1 MTFAPDALPTSPAA
15 ERNKGPILA
24 ELLRRLPGSGRALEV
39 AAGTG
44 QHAAHFA
51 AALPG
56 WQWLPTEP
64 DAAML
69 PAIAA
74 RCANLPNVA
83 PPQVLDVR
91 SPAWPLP
98 PASLDALYCANMI
111 HIAPWA
117 CCEALMRGAG
127 RHLRA
132 GGWLL
137 VYGPF
142 LAEGEPV
149 APSNIAFDADLR
161 RRDASWGLR
170 RLGAVADAADAAGL
184 ALAER
189 VAMPAHN
196 LLLVLQRRVP
206 PP

>member
-1 MTFAPDALPTSPAA
+1 MTVDPHALPTSPAA
-15 ERNKGPILA
+15 DRNKGPILA
-24 ELLRRLPGSGRALEV
+24 ELLQRLPASGRALEV

-69 PAIAA
+69 PVIAA
-74 RCANLPNVA
+74 RCAGLPNVA

-91 SPAWPLP
+91 SPDWPVA

-117 CCEALMRGAG
+117 CGEALLRGAG
-127 RHLRA
+127 RHLRM

-142 LAEGEPV
+142 VVEGEAL
-149 APSNIAFDADLR
+149 APGNAAFDADLR
-161 RRDASWGLR
+161 RRDAAWGLR
-170 RLGAVADAADAAGL
+170 RLGAVADAAEAAGL

-189 VAMPAHN
+189 VAMPANN
-196 LLLVLQRRVP
+196 LLLVLRRRVAAL
-206 PP
+206 

>member
-1 MTFAPDALPTSPAA
+1 MTPSPGALPLSPSAD
-15 ERNKGPILA
+15 RNKGPILA
-24 ELLRRLPGSGRALEV
+24 ELLQRLPASGRALEA

-69 PAIAA
+69 PVIAA
-74 RCANLPNVA
+74 RCAHLPNVA
-83 PPQVLDVR
+83 SPQVLDVR
-91 SPAWPLP
+91 HPEWPVAP
-98 PASLDALYCANMI
+98 GSLDALYCANML

-127 RHLRA
+127 QHVRA

-137 VYGPF
+137 IYGPF
-142 LAEGEPV
+142 MVDGEPL
-149 APSNIAFDADLR
+149 APSNAAFDVDLR
-161 RRDASWGLR
+161 RRDPAWGLR
-170 RLGAVADAADAAGL
+170 RLGAVADAAHAAGL
-184 ALAER
+184 DLGER
-189 VAMPAHN
+189 IVMPANN
-196 LLLVLQRRVP
+196 LLLVLRRRP
-206 PP
+206 

>member
-1 MTFAPDALPTSPAA
+1 MTLPASPAA
-15 ERNKGPILA
+15 ERNKDPILA
-24 ELLRRLPGSGRALEV
+24 ELLQRLPASGHALEV

-74 RCANLPNVA
+74 RCAHLPNVTA
-83 PPQVLDVR
+83 PQALDVR
-91 SPAWPLP
+91 IADWPIA
-98 PASLDALYCANMI
+98 PASLDALYCANMV

-127 RHLRA
+127 RCLRA

-137 VYGPF
+137 LYGPF
-142 LAEGEPV
+142 IVDGEPL
-149 APSNIAFDADLR
+149 APSNAAFDADLR
-161 RRDASWGLR
+161 RRDPAWGLR
-170 RLGAVADAADAAGL
+170 RLEAVAQAGEAAGL

-189 VAMPAHN
+189 IAMPANN
-196 LLLVLQRRVP
+196 LLLVLRRR
-206 PP
+206 